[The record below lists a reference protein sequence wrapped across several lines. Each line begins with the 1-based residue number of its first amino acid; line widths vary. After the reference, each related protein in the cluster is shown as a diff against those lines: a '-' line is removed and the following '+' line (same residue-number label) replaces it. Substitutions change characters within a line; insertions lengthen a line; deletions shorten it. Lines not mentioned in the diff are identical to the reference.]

1 MKGFLIVLGIVIA
14 VLALI
19 AFFLA
24 WNLYMCFTEVEDA
37 VTENVK
43 PMFPMFLDPF
53 YSKLALAA
61 LFIVVLAVL
70 LVAMLKKW

>member
-1 MKGFLIVLGIVIA
+1 MKGFLIVLGIVVA
-14 VLALI
+14 VLSFA

-53 YSKLALAA
+53 YGKLALAA

-70 LVAMLKKW
+70 LVAMLKK